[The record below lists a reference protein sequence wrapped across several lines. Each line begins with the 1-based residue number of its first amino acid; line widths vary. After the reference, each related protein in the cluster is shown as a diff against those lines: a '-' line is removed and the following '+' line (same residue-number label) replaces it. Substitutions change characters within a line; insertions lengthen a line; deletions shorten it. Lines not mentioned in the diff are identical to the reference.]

1 MQNIF
6 VFGNS
11 FATKNIISSFSYLF
25 NECVQSVY
33 VLGENHRQKDF
44 KNLEIDIIVNDNIEY
59 CLSNCDLILLLFDK
73 NIPEKS
79 VNYIKKFA
87 DSNGKRFIKLNNP
100 WFDDNFELPKTYNDL
115 IQFPSILIVSLGK
128 ISQGYYTEMI
138 INQIFS
144 EKDIFIKQL
153 FLDSTSDLLL
163 QIDDVKLLNAA
174 LHDQIQNECQ
184 KYEVVIYSVN
194 IRENNVSDLK
204 QCIEFAKKTSPDFI
218 ILQADFNYNF
228 NQIKPIIEYNL
239 CTKIDIL
246 IKSNFM
252 LYDRDFVYCQS
263 DVDEK
268 MLYCESDNFMNTLS
282 KKIFSKISFPEGC
295 IVI

>member
-1 MQNIF
+1 MK
-6 VFGNS
+6 
-11 FATKNIISSFSYLF
+11 APAAISIALLKSTLVKPKQLENASIPI
-25 NECVQSVY
+25 Y
-33 VLGENHRQKDF
+33 VAL
-44 KNLEIDIIVNDNIEY
+44 
-59 CLSNCDLILLLFDK
+59 DK
-73 NIPEKS
+73 SIASKTEQ
-79 VNYIKKFA
+79 
-87 DSNGKRFIKLNNP
+87 FINAP
-100 WFDDNFELPKTYNDL
+100 
-115 IQFPSILIVSLGK
+115 PSIILIPFISTVFNFSSLANK
-128 ISQGYYTEMI
+128 H
-138 INQIFS
+138 S
-144 EKDIFIKQL
+144 EI
-153 FLDSTSDLLL
+153 TSIVLAIETLSK
-163 QIDDVKLLNAA
+163 DVKLLNAA

-252 LYDRDFVYCQS
+252 LYDRDFIYCQS
-263 DVDEK
+263 AVDEK